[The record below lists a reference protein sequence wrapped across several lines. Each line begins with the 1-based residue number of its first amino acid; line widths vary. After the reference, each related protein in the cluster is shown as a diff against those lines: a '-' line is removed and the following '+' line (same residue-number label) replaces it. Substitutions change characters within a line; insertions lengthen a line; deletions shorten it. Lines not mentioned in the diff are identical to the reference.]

1 MSAELSLLAAF
12 LVGLMGGVHCVG
24 MCGGIVGA
32 LTFGVPQPQSRAR
45 LFGFQLSYNLGRIAS
60 YTLGGVLLGGL
71 SGLADNL
78 LVIHQYQSIL
88 QVIAGLFMLAMGLYI
103 AGWWT
108 GLRHVESGGRV
119 VWRYI
124 EPLGRRLMPVT
135 RPGQALL
142 LGMLWGWL
150 PCGLVY
156 SVLIWSISTGSA
168 LEGGLLMLSFGL
180 GTLPNLLLMGMFA
193 ATLQKFV
200 RYPPVRHGAGG
211 LVMLFGVVTLYL
223 AWQPLP
229 A

>member
-1 MSAELSLLAAF
+1 MSVEFSLLAAF
-12 LVGLMGGVHCVG
+12 LVGLMGGVHCIG

-32 LTFGVPQPQSRAR
+32 LTFGLPQPQSRAR
-45 LFGFQLSYNLGRIAS
+45 LFGFQLSYNVGRIAS

-103 AGWWT
+103 TGWWT
-108 GLRHVESGGRV
+108 GLRHIESGGRLL
-119 VWRYI
+119 WRHI

-193 ATLQKFV
+193 AALQKFV
-200 RYPPVRHGAGG
+200 RYPLVRYGAGG